1 VSHQAEI
8 RPVPAILAKAQHELR
23 GAIPA
28 HASADPGLS
37 VPIRIPLQQV
47 DPLEYLRE
55 YVKQWGTENG
65 KSLCEN
71 R

>member
-1 VSHQAEI
+1 MSHQAEI
-8 RPVPAILAKAQHELR
+8 RPVPAILAQAQQEMR
-23 GAIPA
+23 GAIPDY
-28 HASADPGLS
+28 ASADPGVS
-37 VPIRIPLQQV
+37 VPIPIPLQRV

-65 KSLCEN
+65 KSLRET